1 MASAVEAPTI
11 DAARAAARALTEA
24 GAREVM
30 VFGSVARGDA
40 RPNSDID
47 LVAVFDDIDYRTR
60 WQTKLDLARA
70 AGDASGH
77 PIEVWVTDVPEWTAQ
92 NRRALSFA
100 AAIRADLVPVA
111 ARAGD
116 DSAVNWHKEQS
127 MATTDTED
135 SYRRLREARRQL
147 SRVVRHYRPDDRE
160 RAAAAAGDGDAHL
173 DLISD
178 RLIQSCAAAAM
189 AVETALKAL
198 GSHTGI
204 HARTLYGH
212 DIAAIVDEL
221 PDSDAAAARLA
232 IVDTAVGSFARV
244 SLWRTLGDY
253 MPDNDD
259 ELQAE
264 DIATPTFT
272 VALVSAAAALTD
284 HASGRITAVHGRSG
298 INDSIDETVTELR
311 SMVRDVDITTGER
324 LPRQRDDLAT
334 GI

>member
-1 MASAVEAPTI
+1 MAYAVEAPAI
-11 DAARAAARALTEA
+11 DAAKAAARALTDA

-40 RPNSDID
+40 GPNSDID
-47 LVAVFDDIDYRTR
+47 LVAVFDDISYRSR

-77 PIEVWVTDVPEWTAQ
+77 PVEVWVTDVPEWTAQ

-111 ARAGD
+111 AGSGD
-116 DSAVNWHKEQS
+116 DSAVNWHKAQS

-135 SYRRLREARRQL
+135 SYRRLRESRRQL
-147 SRVVRHYRPDDRE
+147 GRVIRHYRPDDRE
-160 RAAAAAGDGDAHL
+160 RAAAAAGDGDTHQ
-173 DLISD
+173 DLLSD
-178 RLIQSCAAAAM
+178 RLIQSCTTAAM

-198 GSHTGI
+198 GAHAGI
-204 HARTLYGH
+204 CARTLYSH
-212 DIAAIVDEL
+212 DIAAIVAEL
-221 PDSDAAAARLA
+221 PDSDAAAAQSV

-264 DIATPTFT
+264 EIATPAFT
-272 VALVSAAAALTD
+272 VALVSAAVALTD
-284 HASGRITAVHGRSG
+284 HASTRIAAVHGRLG
-298 INDSIDETVTELR
+298 INDSIDEIVAELR
-311 SMVRDVDITTGER
+311 GMVSDVDIATGER
-324 LPRQRDDLAT
+324 LL
-334 GI
+334 G